1 MNSSSHVEDMVG
13 GLKTFLLANLNT
25 YLTAITTAK
34 ADSVTLSA
42 PDSDD
47 YVLGAINLLEQG
59 REDYPVVFLVP
70 IGEVYEPLT
79 ASTDLIR
86 ATIAVWLVMGG
97 YAEAT
102 LYKQTWRYG
111 AEIRNLLRDY
121 PTWGG
126 TVEVSQVKEIA
137 YFPVVLGEEELQA
150 VRVTVEAEK
159 ELS

>member
-1 MNSSSHVEDMVG
+1 MNSSSHVEDMVA
-13 GLKTFLLANLNT
+13 GLKTFLTTNLGT

-34 ADSVTLSA
+34 GDSVTLSA

-47 YVLGAINLLEQG
+47 YVLGSINLLEEG
-59 REDYPVVFLVP
+59 RDDFPVVFLVP
-70 IGEVYEPLT
+70 VGEVYQPLT

-86 ATIAVWLVMGG
+86 ATIAIWLVHGG

-102 LYKQTWRYG
+102 LYKQIWRYG
-111 AEIRNLLRDY
+111 AEIRNVLRDY

-126 TVEVSQVKEIA
+126 TVEISQVKEIA